1 MLFFLFFIL
10 SPSPASLANRR
21 LRFTLHPSVSLRDV
35 AEKLPFTYT
44 GADFY
49 ALCSDAML
57 KAVTRQATQVDAK
70 IKALNA
76 QPETRQPM
84 STAYFFDHHAT
95 AEDVAVTVT
104 EQDFMDAHRELVP
117 SVSAGELIHYERVR
131 ATFEG
136 ARDAAPVRQGP
147 GALSLDKR
155 SASAASKASLKG
167 KGKAVAGKGKGRAT
181 SFSSGDE
188 DDGGHDGVNGERGKG
203 KGKAPATFQEQR
215 ASDDEG
221 LYE

>member
-1 MLFFLFFIL
+1 MLFILFFIL

-21 LRFTLHPSVSLRDV
+21 LRYTHHPSVSLRDV

-57 KAVTRQATQVDAK
+57 KAVTSQATQVDAK

-84 STAYFFDHHAT
+84 STAYFFDHPAT

-117 SVSAGELIHYERVR
+117 SVSAGVLFLFVW
-131 ATFEG
+131 
-136 ARDAAPVRQGP
+136 VW
-147 GALSLDKR
+147 
-155 SASAASKASLKG
+155 ASFVG
-167 KGKAVAGKGKGRAT
+167 
-181 SFSSGDE
+181 
-188 DDGGHDGVNGERGKG
+188 
-203 KGKAPATFQEQR
+203 
-215 ASDDEG
+215 
-221 LYE
+221 